1 MHSKPKS
8 AQTITEA
15 EAQTTR
21 ALGHIRQHLGGFD
34 LSETDAAA
42 LSVSLARQLSSLPD
56 DGKRLLRR
64 DIAVAAHELEGL
76 VQTLETEL
84 GLLANDLKALNQRT
98 GAARAYGQASGVSPL
113 RRS

>member
-8 AQTITEA
+8 AQAVTLA

-21 ALGHIRQHLGGFD
+21 ALGHIHHHLGGFD
-34 LSETDAAA
+34 LNDADAAA

-56 DGKRLLRR
+56 DSRRLLRR

-76 VQTLETEL
+76 VQALETEL
-84 GLLANDLKALNQRT
+84 GLLADDLKSLNQRT
-98 GAARAYGQASGVSPL
+98 GAARAYGQAASVIPL